1 MNTIKDIITNES
13 IEDVLTALAP
23 NSSQPRIDRLYT
35 LYRFEA
41 LETGELWST
50 YERLFSQGVLARDEK
65 GHTIKGPNWSAP
77 NFISEKKYSFE

>member
-1 MNTIKDIITNES
+1 MSTLKDIVINES

-23 NSSQPRIDRLYT
+23 NLSQPRIDLLYT
-35 LYRFEA
+35 SHRFEA
-41 LETGELWST
+41 LATGELWST

-77 NFISEKKYSFE
+77 SFISEKKYSFE

>member
-13 IEDVLTALAP
+13 IEDVLTALTP

-50 YERLFSQGVLARDEK
+50 YERLFRSKSLSY
-65 GHTIKGPNWSAP
+65 TIKHIIKIMHKCIK
-77 NFISEKKYSFE
+77 FILISGLL